1 MKRVLYFTGYRMV
14 AQEWS
19 GAKLLSSVYF
29 EPDEQGLDLF
39 TAYLK
44 SLKNEPIR
52 LLIDLIEEEFRQ
64 VKIPFLR
71 GPDRSQIINRN
82 FTKFFRNSEYRLA
95 KSQSVVKKGR
105 KEERL
110 LLMGLTNQ
118 YLLKPWLD
126 IIDSTRTPLS
136 GILSLPLISE
146 DFIARFKGEHECIIL
161 VTQQV
166 PSNLRQSVFINGKL
180 ILSRLVPIASFYQG
194 DYASDVV
201 RDVEGTQRYLFS
213 QRIIDR
219 TDVISVHILCN
230 ERHKDKLT
238 IKCAED
244 EYFDYHIHN
253 VNDVIDEEKIEINEE
268 QDFSSILFCYHA
280 SKKTLANHYA
290 NAAEKKYFYH
300 HLAAVTTKVISII
313 LIATST
319 GLFATSVVKGMLYS
333 KTVNEMQL
341 VEQKY
346 QSKFNQLSASRTDS
360 STSTTTMQAVVKTV
374 EKIDKFYQARPED
387 LLVKIS
393 QHLSLFD
400 LMRLKKLDWF
410 ISNSADAISISDV
423 SWGGKNSGR
432 GRNRSTAAVGKDL
445 YEVAVISGEFLDFDG
460 NYRYALSAVDDLEDA
475 MKVSN
480 DFDSVTVLKRPLDIE
495 SNNRLSGDVSSDIKR
510 SENKAEFSIRV
521 VRKVITDEK

>member
-1 MKRVLYFTGYRMV
+1 MV

-19 GAKLLSSVYF
+19 GEKLLSSVYF

-39 TAYLK
+39 TAYLS
-44 SLKNEPIR
+44 SLKNEPVR

-64 VKIPFLR
+64 VKIPYLR
-71 GPDRSQIINRN
+71 GPDRQEIINRN

-95 KSQSVVKKGR
+95 RSQSVQKKGR
-105 KEERL
+105 KEEKL

-126 IIDSTRTPLS
+126 IINATRTPLS

-201 RDVEGTQRYLFS
+201 RDIESTQRYLFS

-230 ERHKDKLT
+230 QRHKDKLSV
-238 IKCAED
+238 KCAAD

-253 VNDVIDEEKIEINEE
+253 VNEIIQQEKIELPEE

-280 SKKTLANHYA
+280 SKKPLANHYA
-290 NAAEKKYFYH
+290 KAVEKKYFYH
-300 HLAAVTTKVISII
+300 HLAAVATKVIGV
-313 LIATST
+313 LVIATSI

-333 KTVNEMQL
+333 KTVDEMRL

-346 QSKFNQLSASRTDS
+346 QSKYNQLSASRTDS
-360 STSTTTMQAVVKTV
+360 NTSTTTMQSVVKTV
-374 EKIDKFYQARPED
+374 EQLDRFYQARPQD

-393 QHLSLFD
+393 RHISLFD
-400 LMRLKKLDWF
+400 SIRLKSIDWF
-410 ISNSADAISISDV
+410 ISSSAESKAISEV
-423 SWGGKNSGR
+423 SWGGLQET
-432 GRNRSTAAVGKDL
+432 GRNRNKSKTVTGKEL
-445 YEVAVISGEFLDFDG
+445 YEVAVISGEFLEFDG
-460 NYRYALSAVDDLEDA
+460 NYRYVLSAVDDLEDA
-475 MKVSN
+475 MRVSN
-480 DFDSVTVLKRPLDIE
+480 DFDSVTVVKRPLDIE
-495 SNNRLSGDVSSDIKR
+495 SSNRLSGDVSSSIKR
-510 SENKAEFSIRV
+510 SDTRAGFSIRV
-521 VRKVITDEK
+521 VRKVKTDEK

>member
-1 MKRVLYFTGYRMV
+1 MV

-19 GAKLLSSVYF
+19 GPKLLSSVYF

-44 SLKNEPIR
+44 SLKNEPVR

-71 GPDRSQIINRN
+71 GQDRTEIINRN

-95 KSQSVVKKGR
+95 KSQSIVKKGR
-105 KEERL
+105 KEEHL

-126 IIDSTRTPLS
+126 IINSTRTPLS
-136 GILSLPLISE
+136 GILSLPLVSE
-146 DFIARFKGEHECIIL
+146 DFVSRFKGEHECVIL

-201 RDVEGTQRYLFS
+201 RDVESTQRYLFS

-230 ERHKDKLT
+230 QRHKDKLAV
-238 IKCAED
+238 KCAED

-253 VNDVIDEEKIEINEE
+253 VNEVIEQERIGLDEE
-268 QDFSSILFCYHA
+268 QDFSSVLFCYHA

-300 HLAAVTTKVISII
+300 HLSSVTIKVFSLI
-313 LIATST
+313 LVASAI
-319 GLFATSVVKGMLYS
+319 GLFTTSAVKGLLYD
-333 KTVNEMQL
+333 KTVTEMQL

-346 QSKFNQLSASRTDS
+346 KSKYNQLSESRIDAK
-360 STSTTTMQAVVKTV
+360 TSTGTMQSIVKTV
-374 EKIDKFYQARPED
+374 DQIEKKYLTRPRD
-387 LLVKIS
+387 ILVTIS
-393 QHLSLFD
+393 QQISLFD
-400 LMRLKKLDWF
+400 SIRLKNLDWF
-410 ISNSADAISISDV
+410 VSDSMDSKSSLVV
-423 SWGGKNSGR
+423 SSEKGSPR
-432 GRNRSTAAVGKDL
+432 GRNRRARRAAGKDL
-445 YEVAVISGEFLDFDG
+445 FEIAVITGEFLQFDG
-460 NYRYALSAVDDLEDA
+460 NFRYVLSALDDLEDT
-475 MKVSN
+475 MRVSGEY
-480 DFDSVTVLKRPLDIE
+480 DSVTVLKRPLDIE
-495 SNNRLSGDVSSDIKR
+495 PENRLSGDVSLKSSGYKG
-510 SENKAEFSIRV
+510 KAEFSIRL
-521 VRKVITDEK
+521 VRKVGKNGK